1 MSKENYRIICALFMF
16 SFVCGFWGVMHKL
29 TSYLASGSP
38 VPSLTQIIP
47 FNDHGKMIYITEA
60 QYGNLKI
67 ISVILVINLII
78 TGVLAYKA
86 DFLHGPD
93 WLDK

>member
-1 MSKENYRIICALFMF
+1 MTKENYRIICALFMF
-16 SFVCGFWGVMHKL
+16 SVICGFWGVMHKL
-29 TSYLASGSP
+29 TLYLASGSP
-38 VPSLTQIIP
+38 ASSLTHIIP
-47 FNDHGKMIYITEA
+47 FNEHGKMIYITAA

-67 ISVILVINLII
+67 MCFILVINLII

-93 WLDK
+93 WLYK